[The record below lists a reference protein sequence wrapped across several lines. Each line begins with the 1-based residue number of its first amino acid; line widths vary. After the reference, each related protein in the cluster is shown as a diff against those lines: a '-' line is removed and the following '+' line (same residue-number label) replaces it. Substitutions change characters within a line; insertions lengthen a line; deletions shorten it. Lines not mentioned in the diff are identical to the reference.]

1 MLNRRHI
8 RVKVMQALYAL
19 HQSEN
24 PDLLKEEKFLNA
36 STAQMYDL
44 YLILIDLLVEIH
56 AHAKDILERSQQKML
71 ATESDKNPNLK
82 FVNNPVLIK
91 LSENELL
98 QKELKKAKLNNW
110 RLDSEYVVLLY
121 NALLESD
128 FYADYM
134 ASASTEFKQD
144 RDFVIDL
151 FTEIVAPNDKLYDY
165 LEDYR
170 LTWVDD
176 LPVVN
181 TTIVKRLGKLKP
193 NSPESTILPKLY
205 KDEEDRQF
213 AKDLLL
219 RTARNDEEYEAEI
232 LGNTPNWDQ
241 DRIAA
246 LDKIL
251 IKMALCEFLR
261 FSSIPVKVTINEYLE
276 LSKEYSTPKS
286 SIFVNGVLDRLVK
299 KYKKDNR
306 LNKAGRGLIE

>member
-1 MLNRRHI
+1 M
-8 RVKVMQALYAL
+8 KVMQALYAL

-71 ATESDKNPNLK
+71 ATESEKNPNLK

-134 ASASTEFKQD
+134 ASASADFKQD
-144 RDFVIDL
+144 RDFVIDF

>member
-56 AHAKDILERSQQKML
+56 AHAKDILERSQQKIL

-134 ASASTEFKQD
+134 ASASADFKQD
-144 RDFVIDL
+144 RDFVID
-151 FTEIVAPNDKLYDY
+151 FFAKIVAPNDKLYDY

>member
-8 RVKVMQALYAL
+8 RIKVMQALYAL
-19 HQSEN
+19 SQAEQ
-24 PDLLKEEKFLNA
+24 PDLQKEEKFLNA

-44 YLILIDLLVEIH
+44 YLVLVDLLTEIH
-56 AHAKDILERSQQKML
+56 AHAKDILERSQQKIL
-71 ATESDKNPNLK
+71 ATDADRNPNLR
-82 FVNNPVLIK
+82 FVNNEILVR
-91 LSENELL
+91 LSENETLH
-98 QKELKKAKLNNW
+98 KSLKKAKLKNW
-110 RLDSEYVVLLY
+110 RLDNEYVVLIYDQLISSDLY
-121 NALLESD
+121 EN
-128 FYADYM
+128 YM
-134 ASASTEFKQD
+134 SQPETSFKED
-144 RDFVIDL
+144 RQFVIDM
-151 FTEIVAPNDKLYDY
+151 FTEFVAPNDKLYEY

-170 LTWVDD
+170 LTWLDD

-205 KDEEDRQF
+205 KDEEDREF
-213 AKDLLL
+213 ARDLLR
-219 RTARNDEEYEAEI
+219 RTAHNDEEYEAEI

-241 DRIAA
+241 DRIAV

-261 FSSIPVKVTINEYLE
+261 FPSIPVKVTINEYLE

-299 KYKKDNR
+299 KYKKESK
-306 LNKAGRGLIE
+306 LNKAGRGLME

>member
-1 MLNRRHI
+1 M
-8 RVKVMQALYAL
+8 KVMQALYAL
-19 HQSEN
+19 HQSEH

-134 ASASTEFKQD
+134 ASASTDFKQD
-144 RDFVIDL
+144 RDFVID
-151 FTEIVAPNDKLYDY
+151 FFAKIVAPNDKLYDY

>member
-71 ATESDKNPNLK
+71 ATESEKNPNLK

-110 RLDSEYVVLLY
+110 RLDGEYVVLLY

-134 ASASTEFKQD
+134 ASASTDFKQD
-144 RDFVIDL
+144 RDFVIDF

>member
-134 ASASTEFKQD
+134 ASASTDFKQD
-144 RDFVIDL
+144 RDFVIDF

>member
-128 FYADYM
+128 FYANYM
-134 ASASTEFKQD
+134 ASASTDFKQD
-144 RDFVIDL
+144 RDFVIDF

-261 FSSIPVKVTINEYLE
+261 FSSIPVKVSINEYLE

>member
-19 HQSEN
+19 HQSEH

-121 NALLESD
+121 NELLESD

-134 ASASTEFKQD
+134 ASASADFKQD
-144 RDFVIDL
+144 RDFVID
-151 FTEIVAPNDKLYDY
+151 FFAKIVAPNDKLYDY

>member
-1 MLNRRHI
+1 
-8 RVKVMQALYAL
+8 MQALYAL

-134 ASASTEFKQD
+134 ASASTDFKQD
-144 RDFVIDL
+144 RDFVIDF

>member
-19 HQSEN
+19 HQSEH

-134 ASASTEFKQD
+134 ASASADFKQD
-144 RDFVIDL
+144 RDFVIDF

>member
-170 LTWVDD
+170 LSWVDD

>member
-19 HQSEN
+19 HQSEH

-134 ASASTEFKQD
+134 ASASTDFKQD
-144 RDFVIDL
+144 RDFVID
-151 FTEIVAPNDKLYDY
+151 FFAKIVAPNDKLYDY

>member
-134 ASASTEFKQD
+134 ASASTDFKQD

>member
-1 MLNRRHI
+1 M
-8 RVKVMQALYAL
+8 KVMQALYAL

-134 ASASTEFKQD
+134 ASASTDFKQD
-144 RDFVIDL
+144 RDFVIDF

>member
-1 MLNRRHI
+1 
-8 RVKVMQALYAL
+8 MQALYAL

-134 ASASTEFKQD
+134 ASASADFKQD
-144 RDFVIDL
+144 RDFVIDF

>member
-1 MLNRRHI
+1 
-8 RVKVMQALYAL
+8 MQALYAL
-19 HQSEN
+19 HQSEQ

-36 STAQMYDL
+36 STAQMYEL
-44 YLILIDLLVEIH
+44 YLTIVDLLVEIH

-71 ATESDKNPNLK
+71 ATESEKNPNLK
-82 FVNNPVLIK
+82 FVNNPVLVK

-110 RLDSEYVVLLY
+110 RLDNEYVVLLY
-121 NALLESD
+121 NELIASD
-128 FYADYM
+128 FYAEYM
-134 ASASTEFKQD
+134 ASETSDFKTD
-144 RDFVIDL
+144 RDFVIDF
-151 FTEIVAPNDKLYDY
+151 FTEFVAPNDKLYDY

-181 TTIVKRLGKLKP
+181 TTIVKRLGKIKP

-241 DRIAA
+241 DRIAT

>member
-8 RVKVMQALYAL
+8 RIKVMQALYAL
-19 HQSEN
+19 SQSEN
-24 PDLLKEEKFLNA
+24 QDLIKEEKFMNA

-44 YLILIDLLVEIH
+44 YLVMVDLLVEIH
-56 AHAKDILERSQQKML
+56 AHAKDFLEKSQQKML

-82 FVNNPVLIK
+82 FVNNKVLVH

-110 RLDSEYVVLLY
+110 RLDSEYVVLIFES
-121 NALLESD
+121 LLESEFFEEYMLKPETD
-128 FYADYM
+128 FK
-134 ASASTEFKQD
+134 ED
-144 RDFVIDL
+144 RDFVIQF
-151 FTEIVAPNDKLYDY
+151 FTELVAPNDKLYEY

-170 LTWVDD
+170 ITWIDD

-181 TTIVKRLGKLKP
+181 TTIIKRLGKMKP

-205 KDEEDRQF
+205 KDEEDRQY

-219 RTARNDEEYEAEI
+219 RTSRNDDEFEAEI

-241 DRIAA
+241 DRIAT

-251 IKMALCEFLR
+251 IKMALCEFLK
-261 FSSIPVKVTINEYLE
+261 FASIPIKVTINEYLE

-286 SIFVNGVLDRLVK
+286 SIFINGVLDRLVK
-299 KYKKDNR
+299 KYKLEGR

>member
-8 RVKVMQALYAL
+8 RGKVMQALYAL

-134 ASASTEFKQD
+134 ASASADFKQD
-144 RDFVIDL
+144 RDFVID
-151 FTEIVAPNDKLYDY
+151 FFAKIVAPNDKLYDY

>member
-1 MLNRRHI
+1 M
-8 RVKVMQALYAL
+8 KVMQALYAL
-19 HQSEN
+19 HQSEH

-134 ASASTEFKQD
+134 ASASTDFKQD
-144 RDFVIDL
+144 RDFVIDF

-261 FSSIPVKVTINEYLE
+261 FSSIPVKVSINEYLE
-276 LSKEYSTPKS
+276 LSIEYSTPKS

>member
-1 MLNRRHI
+1 MI
-8 RVKVMQALYAL
+8 VIG
-19 HQSEN
+19 
-24 PDLLKEEKFLNA
+24 LL
-36 STAQMYDL
+36 
-44 YLILIDLLVEIH
+44 I
-56 AHAKDILERSQQKML
+56 
-71 ATESDKNPNLK
+71 
-82 FVNNPVLIK
+82 LIK

-134 ASASTEFKQD
+134 ASASTDFKQD
-144 RDFVIDL
+144 RDFVIDF

>member
-128 FYADYM
+128 FYANYM
-134 ASASTEFKQD
+134 ASASTDFKQD
-144 RDFVIDL
+144 RDFVIDF